1 MSRISADARTA
12 RLLTALAASAASI
25 ALLAGCSN
33 AATTDTGS
41 AADAGRTVD
50 TILGE
55 ITVPEQIEAVV
66 VIEGRR
72 DLDIALALG
81 LPVVGFPIEEEGALE
96 LESPLAAARAE
107 AEAAG
112 ATGLFIADE
121 INIEAIAEAAPSL
134 IISRSDDVEPILE
147 ELNAIAP
154 VLAIGEQDVSTWQH
168 DLLLVG
174 EATGTTDAAEA
185 LIAEYEARVAE
196 VAATYADVI
205 AANLVVPLGTDAE
218 GSQVRPN
225 RLLSTVLQDV
235 GAQPS
240 AAFAESIE
248 TGEGVEFGPEQLL
261 DAHKDADGIIA
272 LVNVADEWA
281 ATQANPL
288 WTQLPA
294 VAAGHV
300 VRSDKSTHE
309 GGPITALHALDVVE
323 ALYATF

>member
-1 MSRISADARTA
+1 MSRTSADHRTT
-12 RLLTALAASAASI
+12 RLLTALAASAATI
-25 ALLAGCSN
+25 ALLAGCTSG
-33 AATTDTGS
+33 A
-41 AADAGRTVD
+41 AADADAADGAGRTVD
-50 TILGE
+50 TILDE
-55 ITVPEQIEAVV
+55 VTVPEQIDAVV

-96 LESPLAAARAE
+96 LESPLADARAE
-107 AEAAG
+107 AEANG

-134 IISRSDDVEPILE
+134 IISRSDDVEPIFD
-147 ELNAIAP
+147 ELSAIAP
-154 VLAIGEQDVSTWQH
+154 VLAIGEQDVSTWQD

-174 EATGTTDAAEA
+174 EATGTTATAEA

-196 VAATYADVI
+196 VSAGYADVI
-205 AANLVVPLGTDAE
+205 ASKLVVPLGTDAE

-240 AAFAESIE
+240 AAFAESIAS
-248 TGEGVEFGPEQLL
+248 GEGVEFGPEQLL
-261 DAHKDADGIIA
+261 DAHRDADGVVA

>member
-1 MSRISADARTA
+1 MPILPADFRPARI
-12 RLLTALAASAASI
+12 LTGLAASAATI
-25 ALLAGCSN
+25 ALLAGCS
-33 AATTDTGS
+33 AGAP
-41 AADAGRTVD
+41 ADADAGSGRTVD
-50 TILGE
+50 TVLGE
-55 ITVPEQIEAVV
+55 ITVPEQIDSVV

-72 DLDIALALG
+72 DLDIALALE

-96 LESPLAAARAE
+96 LESPLADARSLAE
-107 AEAAG
+107 ENG
-112 ATGLFIADE
+112 ATGLFLADE
-121 INIEAIAEAAPSL
+121 INIEALAEAAPSL
-134 IISRSDDVEPILE
+134 IISRSDDVEPILD
-147 ELNAIAP
+147 ELTAIAP
-154 VLAIGEQDVSTWQH
+154 VLAIGEQDVSTWQQ

-174 EATGTTDAAEA
+174 EATGTTATAEA
-185 LIAEYEARVAE
+185 LIAEYDARVAD

-205 AANLVVPLGTDAE
+205 ATTLVVPLGTDAD

-235 GAQPS
+235 GAAPS
-240 AAFAESIE
+240 AAFAEAIA
-248 TGEGVEFGPEQLL
+248 TGDGVESGPEQLF
-261 DAHKDADGIIA
+261 DAFKDADGIVA

-294 VAAGHV
+294 VQAGHV

-309 GGPITALHALDVVE
+309 GGPITAMHALDVVE

>member
-1 MSRISADARTA
+1 MSRTSADSRTT
-12 RLLTALAASAASI
+12 RLLTALAASTATI
-25 ALLAGCSN
+25 ALLAGC
-33 AATTDTGS
+33 TS
-41 AADAGRTVD
+41 AAADSDTAAGRTVD

-55 ITVPEQIEAVV
+55 VTVPEQIDSVV

-72 DLDIALALG
+72 DLDIALALD
-81 LPVVGFPIEEEGALE
+81 LPVVGFPTEEEGALE
-96 LESPLAAARAE
+96 LESPLADARAAVE
-107 AEAAG
+107 ATG
-112 ATGLFIADE
+112 ATGLFLADE
-121 INIEAIAEAAPSL
+121 INIEAIAAAAPSL
-134 IISRSDDVEPILE
+134 IISRSDDVEPIFE
-147 ELNAIAP
+147 ELSAIAP
-154 VLAIGEQDVSTWQH
+154 VLAIGEQDVSTWQD

-174 EATGTTDAAEA
+174 EATGTTDTAEA
-185 LIAEYEARVAE
+185 LIADYEARVAE
-196 VAATYADVI
+196 VATTYADVVAI
-205 AANLVVPLGTDAE
+205 KLVVPLGTDAD

-248 TGEGVEFGPEQLL
+248 TGDGVEYGPEQLL
-261 DAHKDADGIIA
+261 DAHRDADGIIA

-309 GGPITALHALDVVE
+309 GGPITAMHALDVVE